1 MRHNLVAAVL
11 GILAFVSNPVAAEP
25 TLDLQSGVGVNAPE
39 ATSYHPEPSAS
50 TAKGTT
56 RIDEQDAVFTFNP

>member
-11 GILAFVSNPVAAEP
+11 GILVLVSNPVGAEP

-39 ATSYHPEPSAS
+39 ATSYQPEPSAS
-50 TAKGTT
+50 TVKGTT